1 MLSYNADMLMFSM
14 LAICWFAYQQLKPMV
29 ARDKAYYKSSS
40 REMFIS
46 ACKENHTKL
55 STFQSKTT
63 NVILLVAPE
72 GK

>member
-1 MLSYNADMLMFSM
+1 
-14 LAICWFAYQQLKPMV
+14 MV